1 MQERPNRQAHFLRG
15 PQAPLRLVGIQ
26 IDKGQAQPPQV
37 DKAAVRFEELRLA
50 DIGVVVPVKRG
61 EDLREK
67 VQAIGPLARVRHC
80 RTDEY
85 REEPRTAR
93 IMKQA
98 RFIERGIVE
107 KL

>member
-1 MQERPNRQAHFLRG
+1 M
-15 PQAPLRLVGIQ
+15 
-26 IDKGQAQPPQV
+26 
-37 DKAAVRFEELRLA
+37 
-50 DIGVVVPVKRG
+50 PVKRG